1 LGAASDAWYSEEKFY
16 NYQTFLSNDPRKMV
30 GHFTALVWKGV
41 AQVGFGFARSNEKG
55 GQAAYIVANYAPTP
69 NVRGRYAENVHPK
82 RP

>member
-1 LGAASDAWYSEEKFY
+1 
-16 NYQTFLSNDPRKMV
+16 MV

-69 NVRGRYAENVHPK
+69 NVRGRYAENVLPK